1 MNLQLCWET
10 LLPMREEEDPFRK
23 AQAWIFMASAS
34 IFTHNITRA
43 KHYLTRV
50 VEIVKR
56 NGIRFVSGLNEG
68 DDGMVGYTEDMHER
82 AAFMAQLLYWLT
94 YLYLLDGHSEGYRD
108 ELERQFR
115 DELPVCLFF

>member
-1 MNLQLCWET
+1 
-10 LLPMREEEDPFRK
+10 MREEDDPFCK

-43 KHYLTRV
+43 KHYLRRV

-56 NGIRFVSGLNEG
+56 NGIRFVLSRLNAG
-68 DDGMVGYTEDMHER
+68 DPEDATVGYTEEAHER

-94 YLYLLDGHSEGYRD
+94 YLYLLDGHSEVYRD

-115 DELPVCLFF
+115 DELPVSLCF